1 MVKYDIKTQLLPD
14 MAAGLAVT
22 FLIVP
27 QGLSY
32 AASIAGLP
40 AIYGLYSDFVP
51 LLLFAVF
58 TTSQYLQVGA
68 VAIVSLLTYE
78 AVTKLVAPQA
88 AAVAAL
94 KIAASAASKAAAASR
109 LNTTL
114 AAADLGATAAYNAAN
129 VALIQTQI
137 DTASLLAFF
146 VGIFSFGIGILR
158 LGSIMNLMGPAVI
171 SGFQT
176 AASITIA
183 LGQFKT
189 LFGYGKD
196 FTTSTNIDDMFRSFL
211 SFDSQLNN
219 RSIWTGWLWLG
230 LLLIFK
236 YVGRVDSVKVKGVRV
251 LRFFKITGPVLVRL
265 PARAFA
271 QLSRS
276 RLRALQLCII
286 AIVVTKMKGLH
297 LSPGCTYYDPIK
309 NVANIYV
316 DSAVKV
322 PSAWNISNKA
332 ITTTNFLGELTT
344 CVPCAMLL
352 PARARSRV
360 FHVAGTSRR
369 ATTLAACPCSRA
381 PRRSATSTTRR
392 RGA

>member
-1 MVKYDIKTQLLPD
+1 

-51 LLLFAVF
+51 LLLFAVY

-78 AVTKLVAPQA
+78 AVTKLVAPKA

-94 KIAASAASKAAAASR
+94 KIAASAAAKAAAASK

-114 AAADLGATAAYNAAN
+114 AAADVSATFAYNAAN

-146 VGIFSFGIGILR
+146 VGIFSFGIGLLR
-158 LGSIMNLMGPAVI
+158 LGSVMNLMGPAVI

-176 AASITIA
+176 AASISIA

-196 FTTSTNIDDMFRSFL
+196 FTVSTNIDKMFESFIGLDNQINLRSTW
-211 SFDSQLNN
+211 S
-219 RSIWTGWLWLG
+219 GWLWIG

-236 YVGRVDSVKVKGVRV
+236 YVGRMDNVKVRGIRV
-251 LRFFKITGPVLVRL
+251 LRFFKITGPVLVR
-265 PARAFA
+265 
-271 QLSRS
+271 
-276 RLRALQLCII
+276 
-286 AIVVTKMKGLH
+286 
-297 LSPGCTYYDPIK
+297 
-309 NVANIYV
+309 
-316 DSAVKV
+316 
-322 PSAWNISNKA
+322 
-332 ITTTNFLGELTT
+332 
-344 CVPCAMLL
+344 
-352 PARARSRV
+352 
-360 FHVAGTSRR
+360 
-369 ATTLAACPCSRA
+369 AACT
-381 PRRSATSTTRR
+381 RRSCARLS
-392 RGA
+392 